1 MRLLAIFAHPDDEVF
16 ACGGTLARAAAEGHD
31 VHLVCATRGEE
42 GEIVDPAID
51 AASHPKGDARG
62 KLREGELH
70 DACRALGIHEP
81 IFLDHHD
88 SGFPIEVGLA
98 NPRAFMNQDLKA
110 VERQLLD
117 VMQELEPDVLVTFDP
132 HGMYGHI
139 DHIVAHRAAN
149 RAFWSAGGYMRT
161 SPRRMFYPVR
171 TIEQV
176 RQAIAK
182 RPGTTTEHL
191 IPEIEGVSD
200 DSIAA
205 TIDVRDYADAKRRAI
220 LAHASQVGPAD
231 RVDAMLA
238 SSPDMLSSEAFVL
251 GGLRG
256 GFPSVR
262 LRDLFEGLE
271 G

>member
-16 ACGGTLARAAAEGHD
+16 ACGGTLARAASDGHD

-51 AASHPKGDARG
+51 AARYPKGDARG
-62 KLREGELH
+62 RLRERELQ
-70 DACRALGIHEP
+70 DACRALAIHEP

-88 SGFPIEVGLA
+88 SGFPIEVGKA
-98 NPRAFMNQDLKA
+98 NARAFMNQDLKV

-117 VMQELEPDVLVTFDP
+117 VIQELEPTVLVTFDP

-149 RAFWSAGGYMRT
+149 RAFWSAGGVMQPG
-161 SPRRMFYPVR
+161 PRRMFYPVR

-176 RQAIAK
+176 RQAIAG

-191 IPEIEGVSD
+191 IPEIEGVSA
-200 DSIAA
+200 DSLAA
-205 TIDVRDYADAKRRAI
+205 TVDVRAHAEAKRRAI
-220 LAHASQVGPAD
+220 MAHASQVGPTD
-231 RVDAMLA
+231 RVDAMLEA
-238 SSPDMLSSEAFVL
+238 NPDMLNLEAFVL

-256 GFPSVR
+256 GFPATQIN
-262 LRDLFEGLE
+262 DLFAGLE